1 MLKISSFTLSARL
14 ENLGPATKPDYLF
27 ITAKYPPFFWVLFL
41 CALLLNLGGC
51 ASFNPVLM
59 DQVHFKDRSQS
70 QETDDLIVTVSVL
83 SQEETDQV
91 FGMPI
96 SEQGVQPVW
105 IKIKNKSTEAQML
118 LTATIDFDYF
128 TPFEIGYPHHGS
140 FSGDTNKAIDQF
152 LHDQHFD
159 WLIRPGE
166 ENSGFVYTNLEPGFK
181 YLNLGI
187 YSDHNY
193 QTFQFTAEVPGLETD
208 YSKVDFDA
216 LYGDEYIELNE
227 QELRQALKDFQ
238 CCTTNK
244 EGDTDGD
251 PLNLVVI
258 GPDRGIA
265 YAFASRDWYVTE
277 TIHGNAVWKTIKSSV
292 FGSQYKTSPVSP
304 LYVFGRPQDIA
315 MQKARSTVDERNHLR
330 LWLTPWL
337 FKGEHVYIG
346 QISRDIGVKFTMKSP
361 TISTHK
367 VDPDVDE
374 ARNYLLQDLAFSEH
388 LKKMGF
394 VQGVGKTGLE
404 ENRQNLT
411 GDPYFTDGMRM
422 VMVVTKDMLTI
433 EEIDRFDW
441 ELVRDHRE
449 RK

>member
-1 MLKISSFTLSARL
+1 MLNTVNPSLSAPQS
-14 ENLGPATKPDYLF
+14 GPATETRSNF
-27 ITAKYPPFFWVLFL
+27 ICMAKKLGRIFWAGIMLT
-41 CALLLNLGGC
+41 LLLNLGGC
-51 ASFNPVLM
+51 ASFNPVPM
-59 DQVHFKDRSQS
+59 GQVHFKDRSQS

-96 SEQGVQPVW
+96 SEKGVQPVW
-105 IKIKNKSTEAQML
+105 IKIRNKSTKPYIL
-118 LTATIDFDYF
+118 LTATVDFDYF
-128 TPFEIGYPHHGS
+128 TPFEIGYPFHGT
-140 FSGDTNKAIDQF
+140 FSGGTNKEIDQF

-166 ENSGFVYTNLEPGFK
+166 ENSGFVYTNLEPGLK

-187 YSDHNY
+187 YSDQNY
-193 QTFQFTAEVPGLETD
+193 QTFQFTAHVPGLETD
-208 YSKVDFDA
+208 YSKVDFDS

-227 QELRQALKDFQ
+227 QELRQALKEFQ

-258 GPDRGIA
+258 GPERAIG
-265 YAFASRDWYVTE
+265 YAFSSRDWSMTE

-304 LYVFGRPQDIA
+304 LYVFGRPQDLA
-315 MQKARSTVDERNHLR
+315 LQKVRKTVDERNHLR
-330 LWLTPWL
+330 LWRTPWL
-337 FKGEHVYIG
+337 YNGEHVWIG

-374 ARNYLLQDLAFSEH
+374 ARNYFLQDLAFSQH
-388 LKKMGF
+388 LEKFGM
-394 VQGVGKTGLE
+394 VHGVGKARLE
-404 ENRQNLT
+404 EDRQNLT
-411 GDPYFTDGMRM
+411 GDPYFTDGMR
-422 VMVVTKDMLTI
+422 VVLVLTKDMLTI

-441 ELVRDHRE
+441 ERAIDHRE